1 MSEEKNFASRVKALI
16 TELNISQAEFGRLID
31 KKPAFISDVISGRSL
46 LSAESLTLIRNKL
59 NVNPLW
65 LLAGEGEMFVSEVE
79 LKRDQAT
86 DQAVELSRFVNRNPE
101 IRELVLGLKAIPAK
115 NQSRLVKLLIK
126 VLSHSTKDLERLE
139 GYLDGMG
146 K

>member
-1 MSEEKNFASRVKALI
+1 MRERFRELFEKLSL
-16 TELNISQAEFGRLID
+16 SQARFAEAIGMTAQAFSNFMQGRTQSLSLEVLDEI
-31 KKPAFISDVISGRSL
+31 KKKFS
-46 LSAESLTLIRNKL
+46 
-59 NVNPLW
+59 VNPLW